1 MKICFLLVITVL
13 IYTEQSKAEQNAT
26 ELTELRNKLY
36 FAYLFINI
44 LWMVISLAVKQ
55 ANIKIALPQEIS
67 NQLPSQCYDEPLP
80 VNATDSVD
88 REPFEMEPLRIVFK
102 TTTFLKFKNFTSI

>member
-1 MKICFLLVITVL
+1 MLNN
-13 IYTEQSKAEQNAT
+13 SKAEQNAT

-80 VNATDSVD
+80 ANATDSVD
-88 REPFEMEPLRIVFK
+88 REPFEMEPLRYFRNISLF
-102 TTTFLKFKNFTSI
+102 FYF

>member
-1 MKICFLLVITVL
+1 
-13 IYTEQSKAEQNAT
+13 
-26 ELTELRNKLY
+26 
-36 FAYLFINI
+36 
-44 LWMVISLAVKQ
+44 MVISLAVKQ

-88 REPFEMEPLRIVFK
+88 REPFEMEPLRLVFK
-102 TTTFLKFKNFTSI
+102 TTAFLKFKILPIFEKYLKFILFGFLYHCYVDSIFDNAVA